1 MYQTVLICFII
12 DFPKM
17 KPAGCSSKQRLSVK
31 RKSNQKPFYRQI
43 IKDCIRTFH
52 IICQVILVIS
62 SLDSDEPCVN
72 PIFWLAFN
80 PESQSTSFRW
90 PGPASLR
97 RSGIVSKKKKKK
109 VRKEKRKVGG
119 SGEAPPTVVLASINI
134 FSPFQSF
141 PPGLGTE
148 LQWLQPLKTVFFT
161 LLCQVR

>member
-1 MYQTVLICFII
+1 METIPHSITIQLKGNDNLIKQNKIKYPFLSLTLKMYQTVLICFII

-17 KPAGCSSKQRLSVK
+17 KPAGCFSKQRLSVK
-31 RKSNQKPFYRQI
+31 HKPNQKPFYRQI

-97 RSGIVSKKKKKK
+97 RSGIVSKKKKKSEE
-109 VRKEKRKVGG
+109 RKKKGG
-119 SGEAPPTVVLASINI
+119 GEWGS
-134 FSPFQSF
+134 SPHSSA
-141 PPGLGTE
+141 
-148 LQWLQPLKTVFFT
+148 
-161 LLCQVR
+161 R